1 MAAQEQQRERV
12 VGRGLGLVGC
22 GRRDDECLGREQRRS
37 GRLAPVSGDVAAQL
51 VREAARRDRH
61 EPAARVVGN
70 AVRGPLDRGGEERL
84 LDRVLGGVERAE
96 APDQRT
102 EDLRRELAQQAL
114 DIGVAD
120 DGAVTG
126 HIS

>member
-1 MAAQEQQRERV
+1 MPSAGHWSA
-12 VGRGLGLVGC
+12 
-22 GRRDDECLGREQRRS
+22 
-37 GRLAPVSGDVAAQL
+37 
-51 VREAARRDRH
+51 AARS
-61 EPAARVVGN
+61 ASWT
-70 AVRGPLDRGGEERL
+70 
-84 LDRVLGGVERAE
+84 RVLGGVERAE

-114 DIGVAD
+114 DIGVAH